1 MSYQSHILYLAV
13 HTTASVVVARM
24 TYEYNYFYAIIVEV
38 QTKIFAATIYNCA
51 DECLYGISGG
61 GCSAHELALA

>member
-1 MSYQSHILYLAV
+1 
-13 HTTASVVVARM
+13 M

-38 QTKIFAATIYNCA
+38 QAKIFAATIYNCA